1 MKKIL
6 IILLPLAAFISVVFI
21 CTDNFRQTTFISNL
35 ISKNIDDKAKKNQIE
50 GFNSQIKFE
59 SSKPTFS
66 YQKAV
71 SFELEIKGS
80 QDFKAKVK
88 NAIRLLWLYDREGSF
103 TLLKR
108 YVFEIAE
115 SNRTC
120 FSVRD
125 DKTPVIEIS
134 SQKANQSSITFLAS
148 IIAHNLW
155 HAYYQ
160 IETKKKK
167 KKERSVPLPGEETTV
182 RDFEIPLPSPK
193 KFDDVFSIERS
204 AFEYQYTILEKI
216 GASNLEKKL
225 LKKRKYNDFSLSHD
239 GNYIIYF

>member
-6 IILLPLAAFISVVFI
+6 IILLPLVAFISVVFI

-167 KKERSVPLPGEETTV
+167 KRERSVPLPGE
-182 RDFEIPLPSPK
+182 
-193 KFDDVFSIERS
+193 
-204 AFEYQYTILEKI
+204 
-216 GASNLEKKL
+216 
-225 LKKRKYNDFSLSHD
+225 
-239 GNYIIYF
+239 